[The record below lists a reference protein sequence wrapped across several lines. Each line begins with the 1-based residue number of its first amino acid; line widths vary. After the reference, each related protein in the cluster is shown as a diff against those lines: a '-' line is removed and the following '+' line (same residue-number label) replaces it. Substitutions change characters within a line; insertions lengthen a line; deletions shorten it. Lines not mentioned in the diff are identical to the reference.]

1 MPDHGRVL
9 LERLSTAWEAF
20 QRRARAS
27 IRILV
32 VDDEAIIGETL
43 QALLEPEGYAVDTA
57 LTLSEAA
64 ARLATGAYD
73 LMIVDKNLP
82 DGSGLDLVRD
92 AGTRFPYVPSMVMT
106 AYPTA
111 ETVVEALT
119 AGAADYLAKPFEE
132 MDHVRSR
139 VQALVD
145 RRLSR
150 RLTDR
155 MVRDLTE
162 VLSVG
167 GQDQRRVAA
176 IARRLFAFKKD
187 LNARPAVLV
196 VEDDLSVAEVIRGA
210 LREVNFRTE
219 VATHLAPA
227 KMWLS
232 RPDGPLTA
240 LVSVELPEAMDVIRN
255 LRRTDP
261 LIEVVVTSGS
271 ADVDLALAAV
281 SAGASDYVIR
291 PFEGVEVL
299 SARMQRVVARARR
312 RRLHLHLIA
321 TLYNAAREAGEA
333 EAESFLD
340 RLAAESGV
348 ALDQSEPAEVALPAE
363 EIDLSDLFESEE
375 ELDITVE
382 PVASAPPE
390 VIVRP
395 AGPEDAALPLVEAE
409 PLETDRRR
417 GRRIPAAL
425 EVRFRTQDASDFA
438 YAHLKDISTGGL
450 FIRMDPTGLEVGQRL
465 WVDLLLGWNREP
477 IGLDARVVRTVVGE
491 SPEHSGVGV
500 EILHGA
506 PELESLVR
514 SLLMQAVPG

>member
-1 MPDHGRVL
+1 ML

-32 VDDEAIIGETL
+32 VDDEAVIREIL
-43 QALLEPEGYAVDTA
+43 AALLEPEGYAVDTA
-57 LTLSEAA
+57 GTLEDAA
-64 ARLATGAYD
+64 ARLGAGGYD

-82 DGSGLDLVRD
+82 DGSGLDLVRG

-132 MDHVRSR
+132 MDHVLSR
-139 VQALVD
+139 VQALLD

-176 IARRLFAFKKD
+176 IARRLFAFKKE
-187 LNARPAVLV
+187 LNARPAVLI

-240 LVSVELPEAMDVIRN
+240 LVSVELPEAMDVIRD
-255 LRRTDP
+255 LRETDP

-299 SARMQRVVARARR
+299 RARMQRVVSRARR

-321 TLYNAAREAGEA
+321 TLYSAAHEAGEA

-340 RLAAESGV
+340 RLAAEAGV
-348 ALDQSEPAEVALPAE
+348 SVGASLPEEVTLPAE

-375 ELDITVE
+375 ELEITVE
-382 PVASAPPE
+382 PVAAAAPE
-390 VIVRP
+390 VVIRP
-395 AGPEDAALPLVEAE
+395 AGPEDAALPLIEAE
-409 PLETDRRR
+409 PLEADRRR
-417 GRRIPAAL
+417 GPRIPAAL
-425 EVRFRTQDASDFA
+425 EVRFRTQDASDFV

-465 WVDLLLGWNREP
+465 RVDLLLGWNQEP
-477 IGLDARVVRTVVGE
+477 IPLDARVVRTVSGA

-500 EILHGA
+500 EILEGA
-506 PELESLVR
+506 RKLEAVVRNLVTR
-514 SLLMQAVPG
+514 AIPG